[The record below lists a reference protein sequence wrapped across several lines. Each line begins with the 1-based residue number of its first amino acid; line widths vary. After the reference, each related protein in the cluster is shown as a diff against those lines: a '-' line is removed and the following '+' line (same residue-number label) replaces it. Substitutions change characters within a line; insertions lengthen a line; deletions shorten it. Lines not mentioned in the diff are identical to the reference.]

1 MARRTIR
8 SSRFARKE
16 RHRKVQR
23 LFLLCLAVF
32 FVIAGLVY
40 VLSRPAFRIQQ
51 TLLTGVTRAPE
62 EAVRAL
68 LSEKLSGEYFGF
80 IPKAHIIFYPRAAIR
95 ESLLLR
101 FPSFSRVSLSLKN
114 LAALQVAVR
123 EREPEALW
131 CVGERACFLLDGD
144 GVAFEEADSES
155 ERLYYR
161 LEKAAT
167 TSPIGRTVIPP
178 PRLAALF
185 AFLKELE
192 QLSLESRRVT
202 FSAAR
207 DMEVAL
213 SDGARLWLRE
223 DNYARALANLRA
235 LLQNEALPRSDDGLA
250 VSYIDLRYGNKIYFK
265 PK

>member
-1 MARRTIR
+1 MARKTIR

-16 RHRKVQR
+16 RHRKTR
-23 LFLLCLAVF
+23 RFLLLFLAVF
-32 FVIAGLVY
+32 SVGGGLAY
-40 VLSRPAFRIQQ
+40 VLSRPAFRIQE
-51 TLLTGVTRAPE
+51 TLLVGVTRAPE
-62 EAVRAL
+62 ETVRAL
-68 LSEKLSGEYFGF
+68 LSEELSGEYLGF
-80 IPKAHIIFYPRAAIR
+80 IPKAHIIFYPRKAIL

-131 CVGERACFLLDGD
+131 CVGERGCFLLDGN
-144 GVAFEEADSES
+144 GVAFEEANSES

-161 LEKAAT
+161 LEKVAT
-167 TSPIGRTVIPP
+167 SSPIGRTVIPP
-178 PRLAALF
+178 LRLAALF
-185 AFLKELE
+185 SFLKELE
-192 QLSLESRRVT
+192 QLSLEPRRVV
-202 FSAAR
+202 FSGTR

-213 SDGARLWLRE
+213 SDGARLRLRE
-223 DNYARALANLRA
+223 NDYARALANLRA
-235 LLQNEALPRSDDGLA
+235 LLWSEALPRSGDGLA